1 MTNPEILAMP
11 LSDIRIET
19 DRLILR
25 VPRAED
31 FDAFAEMQAHPDAAR
46 FIGGHVTRAEAWRRF
61 LWQPGAWLIQG
72 FGMFAV
78 VEKSSGLWM
87 GQIGPWKPE
96 GWPGNEVG
104 YSFHPRAWG
113 KGYATEAGTAAIDWA
128 FANLGW
134 DDIIHCIDPGNIAS
148 QNVAKRLGSTMK
160 GPGKLPPPF
169 QDVVVDVWGQT
180 RDEWMARRHGSAT

>member
-1 MTNPEILAMP
+1 MP
-11 LSDIRIET
+11 LSDIRLET

-25 VPRAED
+25 VPCAED

-61 LWQPGAWLIQG
+61 LWQPGAWLVQG
-72 FGMFAV
+72 FGMFGV

-87 GQIGPWKPE
+87 GQIGPWRPE
-96 GWPGNEVG
+96 GWPGNEIG
-104 YSFHPRAWG
+104 YAFHPRAWG
-113 KGYATEAGTAAIDWA
+113 KGYATEAGAAAIDWA

-148 QNVAKRLGSTMK
+148 QNVAKRLGSLMK

-180 RDEWMARRHGSAT
+180 REAWFARRNGSAA

>member
-1 MTNPEILAMP
+1 MP
-11 LSDIRIET
+11 LSDIRLET
-19 DRLILR
+19 YRLILR
-25 VPRAED
+25 VPCAED

-61 LWQPGAWLIQG
+61 LWQPGAWLVQG
-72 FGMFAV
+72 FGMFGV

-96 GWPGNEVG
+96 GWPGNEIG
-104 YSFHPRAWG
+104 YGFHPRAWG

-148 QNVAKRLGSTMK
+148 QNVAKRLGSLMK

-180 RDEWMARRHGSAT
+180 REAWFARRNGSAA

>member
-1 MTNPEILAMP
+1 MTTTASFGPTL
-11 LSDIRIET
+11 ET

-31 FDAFAEMQAHPDAAR
+31 FDAFAEMQGNPDAAR

-72 FGMFAV
+72 FGMFGV
-78 VEKSSGLWM
+78 VEKASGLWM

-96 GWPGNEVG
+96 GWPGNEIG
-104 YSFHPRAWG
+104 YAFHPRSWG

-169 QDVVVDVWGQT
+169 QDIVVDVWGQT
-180 RDEWMARRHGSAT
+180 REQWQANRERLK